1 MKNERLTNKNLDEY
15 NPEYDFCVGCEHFGE
30 PNGCNRWNGTCGN
43 YERFMETYNR
53 LAELEDK
60 IENGTLIDTK
70 VKIGQRVF
78 RFGFFKGDFDEYIV
92 SNVVL
97 ENGKLEIH
105 LKHDFDEHSTCYSV
119 TVLGVDEIGKTV
131 FLTREEA
138 EKRLKELQKWISK
151 I

>member
-1 MKNERLTNKNLDEY
+1 MMEYKRLTERCGKGISVKETSANDNRSIW
-15 NPEYDFCVGCEHFGE
+15 NAIEH
-30 PNGCNRWNGTCGN
+30 
-43 YERFMETYNR
+43 

-92 SNVVL
+92 SNIVL

-105 LKHDFDEHSTCYSV
+105 LKHDYDEHSTCYSV
-119 TVLGVDEIGKTV
+119 TVLGIEEIGKTV
-131 FLTREEA
+131 FLTREET
-138 EKRLKELQKWISK
+138 EKRLKELQE
-151 I
+151 